1 MSDGMSEAFGQLRR
15 KERESNRKKYIVFY
29 VRNSDPKVRKFETLE
44 EAEEFA
50 NTIEGVGDPMN
61 TWVDYIV
68 KGKIISE
75 VK

>member
-1 MSDGMSEAFGQLRR
+1 MSEAFGQLRR
-15 KERESNRKKYIVFY
+15 KERENNTKKYIVFY
-29 VRNSDPKVRKFETLE
+29 VKNGDPKIKKFVNLE
-44 EAEEFA
+44 DAEEFA
-50 NTIEGVGDPMN
+50 STIEEVGDPMN

>member
-29 VRNSDPKVRKFETLE
+29 VRNSDPKIRKFETLE

-50 NTIEGVGDPMN
+50 NTIEEVGDPMN

>member
-29 VRNSDPKVRKFETLE
+29 VRNSEPKVRKFETLE
-44 EAEEFA
+44 EAEEFS
-50 NTIEGVGDPMN
+50 NTIEEVGDPMN

>member
-29 VRNSDPKVRKFETLE
+29 VRNSEPKVRKFETLE

-50 NTIEGVGDPMN
+50 NTIEEVGDPMN